1 MKDLVY
7 CLQNNDIK
15 NAQCLN
21 NVFTIIAFL
30 SKHVKSLNNQYIFY
44 VH

>member
-1 MKDLVY
+1 MKNLVNY
-7 CLQNNDIK
+7 LQNNDIK
-15 NAQCLN
+15 NIQCSN

>member
-21 NVFTIIAFL
+21 NVFTIIAFF
-30 SKHVKSLNNQYIFY
+30 KQTCKIFE
-44 VH
+44 